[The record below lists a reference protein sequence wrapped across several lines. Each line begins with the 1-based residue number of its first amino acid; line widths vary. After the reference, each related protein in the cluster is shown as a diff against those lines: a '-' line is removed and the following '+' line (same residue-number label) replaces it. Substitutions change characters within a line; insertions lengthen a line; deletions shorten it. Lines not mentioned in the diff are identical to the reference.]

1 MIKRNTGS
9 TSKYCNIS
17 RVCIN
22 PYDYCTVCH
31 YCIRGQTQFC
41 VKDAMKTA
49 LGYWKDGGWQNYII
63 VPGHLCFVLPT
74 SMSLKQSVFCQPL
87 STIIR
92 GWDNMGDVKPDAKP
106 VTKELFRSG
115 NFSENI
121 GKSLVKPP
129 FSALVISLKR
139 PGKIK

>member
-63 VPGHLCFVLPT
+63 VPGHLCFVLTT

-92 GWDNMGDVKPDAKP
+92 GWDNMGDVKPDAK
-106 VTKELFRSG
+106 VLVAG
-115 NFSENI
+115 A
-121 GKSLVKPP
+121 GKTS
-129 FSALVISLKR
+129 
-139 PGKIK
+139 